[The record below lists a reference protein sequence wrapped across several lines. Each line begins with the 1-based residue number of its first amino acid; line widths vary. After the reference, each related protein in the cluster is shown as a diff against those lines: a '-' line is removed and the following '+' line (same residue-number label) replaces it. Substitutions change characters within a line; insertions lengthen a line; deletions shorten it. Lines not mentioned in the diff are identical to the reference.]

1 MKPVP
6 INRFKTE
13 PVPKKYRSTS
23 PNFKNFMVS
32 NLALTDSI
40 IDQVVKKLKIILK
53 NTRFIFGSKSDQN
66 LNKKTQDLKNL
77 ILDQ

>member
-1 MKPVP
+1 
-6 INRFKTE
+6 
-13 PVPKKYRSTS
+13 
-23 PNFKNFMVS
+23 MVS

-40 IDQVVKKLKIILK
+40 IHQVVKKLKIILK